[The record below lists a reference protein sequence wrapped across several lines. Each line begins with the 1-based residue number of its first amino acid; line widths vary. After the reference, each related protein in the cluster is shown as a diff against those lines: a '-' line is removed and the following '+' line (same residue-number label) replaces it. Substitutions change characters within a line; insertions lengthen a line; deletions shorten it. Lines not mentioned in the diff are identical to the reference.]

1 MDSKLSLNLSN
12 LSSVLKVNNININ
25 ILRENEAKNNLYKT
39 LPNYAPLLLTI
50 ACNFN
55 KEYPEEISLNAAIQL
70 KNYINLYWKNAPN
83 KNNTNNDIVINEED
97 KSNIRL
103 KILDAVIYVI
113 EIENIKI
120 LKQFNQCV
128 KKILKYDF
136 KEKKIQYNKDF
147 IDKVIICLNSKNLKQ
162 IYAGIILFHQ
172 LSKIFEFDNEDNQK
186 IYEEEL
192 IKVSN
197 FLLSSLYNCKD
208 INDSVQAQF
217 AYKMIKIFFMAFQG
231 SIPEIFTQEKIFDQ
245 WINFIINVIKNP
257 ISENNINDNKKNIF
271 FKLKRVC
278 YQTITRIIQRFSKYT
293 SNNIKSPFDIL
304 INNKYISIFFELY
317 KTIFINCFNNK
328 LFLDDYGKMSI
339 YIFFSILM
347 ENENFSKKVL
357 EIFINDKNNQ
367 LLNYI
372 INDCIIPYED
382 LELRSNDPKKYLA
395 EKVGELNSFLTKR
408 YNSSKFFSSFFL
420 YKETKKG
427 TPQYWKSLLE
437 FLCKCLIDENNKLNI
452 EKQNI
457 LNSKKPCYLL
467 YNEIPFCL
475 RKESILYLLKNN
487 EKVILKYLNKD
498 FENLIEKI
506 VYPELNSPCDF
517 LREQACAF
525 IKPFRYYEYKNDK
538 LVENLTKSFSYLMQ
552 NDPSLSVR
560 FESSMALSSL
570 LKNKTAK
577 DLIKGSIQIL
587 LKLYLKLMEET
598 DLEEIMDSLQ
608 VIVTNF
614 TEESKIYIVELSDY
628 LIKYF
633 NKLISSIHDE
643 EKENQ
648 IDDFSL
654 INNIINT
661 FSHFIHYFVN
671 NENIYPKIE
680 KHIDILLN
688 FCIIIEPYD
697 KLEDGINLLEE
708 ILSNCNILPK
718 HIWKFFIPIIK
729 TIIGEEEDLLEKN
742 NINDDFQFYGI
753 ECIMDINTIISY
765 YIFKDDGTLLNLND
779 DKGKPYLSNV
789 IKYIKVILNLCDKNQ
804 EYRDYI
810 YVFEVCNILLYKYR
824 NKVQIIIEELLN
836 TILTKF
842 ENNKD
847 ENLSIYLCLLLSICF
862 IYFPAEC
869 LKFFQNYNKLREILM
884 FWFFEINKIKNFK
897 QMKYNLFGICS
908 LMSID
913 KNLQDKLVV
922 DNIKL
927 FVEKILM
934 LIDKIVEKIQKEE
947 KNKNKIKNDEENDD
961 DLDEDELFKKF
972 VEGKEI
978 NDDEDEDWEE
988 DEEEEESILTDIDK
1002 QSPILIV
1009 KNTLQIINQKFPELF
1024 KNILNILGDNSNKLN
1039 DIFINEEL
1047 RLKNINKK

>member
-12 LSSVLKVNNININ
+12 LSSVLKVNNIDIN
-25 ILRENEAKNNLYKT
+25 KLRENETKNNFYKA

-70 KNYINLYWKNAPN
+70 KNYINLYWKNVPN

-172 LSKIFEFDNEDNQK
+172 LSKIFEFDSEDNQK

-192 IKVSN
+192 IKVNN
-197 FLLSSLYNCKD
+197 FLLLSLYNCKD

-372 INDCIIPYED
+372 INDCIILYED

-427 TPQYWKSLLE
+427 APQYCKSLIE

-643 EKENQ
+643 KKENQ

-729 TIIGEEEDLLEKN
+729 TIIGEEEELLEKN

-869 LKFFQNYNKLREILM
+869 LKFFQNNNKLREILM
-884 FWFFEINKIKNFK
+884 FWFFEIDKIKNFK